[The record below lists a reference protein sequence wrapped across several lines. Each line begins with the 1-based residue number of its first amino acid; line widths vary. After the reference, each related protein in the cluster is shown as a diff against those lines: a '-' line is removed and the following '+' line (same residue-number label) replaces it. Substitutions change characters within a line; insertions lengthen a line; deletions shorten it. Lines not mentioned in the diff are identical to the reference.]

1 MSAKEDTD
9 LFEQVRSIKYK
20 INKIEKQLAR
30 YLPYLERLDEILEVL
45 KETQKDTHKKKLG
58 YT

>member
-1 MSAKEDTD
+1 MSAKDDPD
-9 LFEQVRSIKYK
+9 LFELVRSIKYK
-20 INKIEKQLAR
+20 TNKIEKQLAK
-30 YLPYLERLDEILEVL
+30 YLPYLERLDEILQVL